1 MAGNAVES
9 GRTVTSK
16 VTAILMAFADG
27 TDWSLSE
34 LARLTRIPLT
44 TTHRL
49 VTELAAAQ
57 LLERAPGGGYRVGPA
72 VGRLCRD
79 VASPPTVDR
88 LAPAVLDDLAG
99 ATGRPVR
106 LGVLRGLRVAYVEK
120 AGRAPATSFASGA
133 VLPAHASGLG
143 KILLAFAPP
152 ATAKA
157 LVATGLPRYTARTL
171 TRPGDLMHALSVA
184 RLTRIATCDGELV
197 PGECAVAA
205 PVTGPGGRVL
215 AALEM
220 RVPDLRGLDDAR
232 RLLGVTARGLSREL
246 AGGGA
251 QAAAPVA
258 VGPVAVGPAPVDV
271 GAAVLTAS

>member
-1 MAGNAVES
+1 MAGNSVES

-34 LARLTRIPLT
+34 LARLTQIPLT

-49 VTELAAAQ
+49 VTELTAAQ

-72 VGRLCRD
+72 VGRLHRD
-79 VASPPTVDR
+79 TAAAPTVAR

-99 ATGRPVR
+99 ATGRVVR

-120 AGRAPATSFASGA
+120 AGRAPATSFTAGA
-133 VLPAHASGLG
+133 ELPAHASALG
-143 KILLAFAPP
+143 KILLAFAPA

-157 LVATGLPRYTARTL
+157 VVATGLPRYTAQTL
-171 TRPGDLMHALSVA
+171 SRPCDLMHALSVA
-184 RLTRIATCDGELV
+184 RLTRTATCDGELV
-197 PGECAVAA
+197 AGECAVAA
-205 PVTGPGGRVL
+205 PVAGPGGRVV

-220 RVPDLRGLDDAR
+220 RVPDLRDLDGVR
-232 RLLGVTARGLSREL
+232 RLLTVTARGLSREL
-246 AGGGA
+246 AG
-251 QAAAPVA
+251 AAAPDA
-258 VGPVAVGPAPVDV
+258 VPVGEPVAAV
-271 GAAVLTAS
+271 AAS

>member
-34 LARLTRIPLT
+34 LARLTQIPLT

-72 VGRLCRD
+72 VGRLRRD
-79 VASPPTVDR
+79 PEAAPTVDR
-88 LAPAVLDDLAG
+88 LAPAVLDDLAA
-99 ATGRPVR
+99 ATGRAVR
-106 LGVLRGLRVAYVEK
+106 LGMLHGLRVAFVEK

-133 VLPAHASGLG
+133 ALPAHASALG

-152 ATAKA
+152 ATARA
-157 LVATGLPRYTARTL
+157 VVAVGLPRYTAHTL
-171 TRPGDLMHALSVA
+171 TRSSDLMHALSVA

-197 PGECAVAA
+197 AGECAVAA
-205 PVTGPGGRVL
+205 PVTGPGGQVV

-220 RVPDLRGLDDAR
+220 RVPDLRGQGDAR
-232 RLLGVTARGLSREL
+232 RLLTVTARGLSREL
-246 AGGGA
+246 ASGA
-251 QAAAPVA
+251 ELAA
-258 VGPVAVGPAPVDV
+258 V
-271 GAAVLTAS
+271 GAAS

>member
-79 VASPPTVDR
+79 TETAPTVAR

-133 VLPAHASGLG
+133 ALPAHASALG
-143 KILLAFAPP
+143 KVLLAFAPP

-157 LVATGLPRYTARTL
+157 VVSTGLPRYTAHTL
-171 TRPGDLMHALSVA
+171 TRACDLMHALSVT

-197 PGECAVAA
+197 AGECAVAA

-220 RVPDLRGLDDAR
+220 RVPDLRGLDDTR
-232 RLLGVTARGLSREL
+232 RLLTVTARGLSREL
-246 AGGGA
+246 AGPGS
-251 QAAAPVA
+251 PVA
-258 VGPVAVGPAPVDV
+258 VPVPVS
-271 GAAVLTAS
+271 AAAS